1 MTCASAQLQAAPHG
15 GRGCQV
21 ATTVPFR
28 GILSELAA
36 AQKARLLHGACRFGS
51 LDCPAA
57 QAFLA
62 EMTLPYEPGSG
73 AAKPV
78 QQLQQKSKG
87 GRPRNNAASVIYG
100 SALQIALHNTPATA
114 TEAGPSQLEQLPL
127 E

>member
-1 MTCASAQLQAAPHG
+1 MPFMAVLSA
-15 GRGCQV
+15 
-21 ATTVPFR
+21 
-28 GILSELAA
+28 LAA
-36 AQKARLLHGACRFGS
+36 AQEEPLLHGTCRFGS

-100 SALQIALHNTPATA
+100 SALQVALHSSRAATG
-114 TEAGPSQLEQLPL
+114 TEAGPSQSEQLPL
-127 E
+127 K

>member
-1 MTCASAQLQAAPHG
+1 MFFAHITASPA
-15 GRGCQV
+15 V
-21 ATTVPFR
+21 
-28 GILSELAA
+28 
-36 AQKARLLHGACRFGS
+36 ACRFGA

-73 AAKPV
+73 AVKPV
-78 QQLQQKSKG
+78 QQLQQKNRG

-100 SALQIALHNTPATA
+100 SALQMALNSSRPVTA
-114 TEAGPSQLEQLPL
+114 AEAGHSPPEEPL